1 MKKAM
6 NENKI
11 VKQVYL
17 ECESCGA
24 SLIGKHR
31 QKDSYWTCSDGR
43 VVCSDCL
50 FHPLDVLAK
59 AFYSKSFKDAKKVIR
74 EFDEECDDSFLKI
87 KYI

>member
-31 QKDSYWTCSDGR
+31 QKDS
-43 VVCSDCL
+43 
-50 FHPLDVLAK
+50 
-59 AFYSKSFKDAKKVIR
+59 
-74 EFDEECDDSFLKI
+74 
-87 KYI
+87 